1 MPCFKQLPAKY
12 NHYEKGNII
21 FKLVVMKKRIRE
33 SFRLVFY
40 LDVGVT
46 LLVTRQR
53 QTNGTRDSDNVQSAV
68 RRTM

>member
-1 MPCFKQLPAKY
+1 
-12 NHYEKGNII
+12 
-21 FKLVVMKKRIRE
+21 MKKKIRE
-33 SFRLVFY
+33 SFRLVLY